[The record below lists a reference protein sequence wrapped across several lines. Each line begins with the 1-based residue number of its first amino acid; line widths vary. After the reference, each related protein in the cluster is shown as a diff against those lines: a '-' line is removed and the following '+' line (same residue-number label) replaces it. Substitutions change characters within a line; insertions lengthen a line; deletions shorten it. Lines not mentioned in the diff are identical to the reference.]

1 MTANKPWVWTTNPLF
16 LSQPGLVEIEASHAG
31 QSGQAQVLPMRLALG
46 THGPDD
52 TARGRWVVGQPP
64 GQGMQLETGT
74 HLTSQTSI
82 LET

>member
-1 MTANKPWVWTTNPLF
+1 MTANKPWGGTTNPLF
-16 LSQPGLVEIEASHAG
+16 LSQPGLVEIEASQAC
-31 QSGQAQVLPMRLALG
+31 QSGQVQALPMPLALG
-46 THGPDD
+46 TDGPDD
-52 TARGRWVVGQPP
+52 TARGLWVVGQPP